1 MYYSRLRASLPLYVI
16 LNYIYSENFTA
27 TTSGSVNLR
36 SKIIYNVLML
46 PILIKSVFK
55 HIWVTL
61 YVSIIGSY
69 YPTLFSAQLVN
80 NFTATT

>member
-46 PILIKSVFK
+46 PVLIKSVFK
-55 HIWVTL
+55 HISVTL
-61 YVSIIGSY
+61 YVCIIGS
-69 YPTLFSAQLVN
+69 
-80 NFTATT
+80 